1 MKTTRK
7 EKVAPP
13 KVASLKPRVTGLTQ
27 RAEEL
32 DKFTSSAWSAEVYK
46 MSPKEAQLILLE
58 RNCNKG
64 IDATNR
70 NLKPRNVKFLG
81 RAISEGSWKRHAG
94 NIKFDVTG
102 TLIDGQHRLNAIAQS
117 EKDVEV
123 ILEKGCDKGTTPAI
137 DQGDN
142 RTLTHAVQF
151 GGKLGK
157 IAPSQVGWLTVRTVG
172 ILRSLY
178 DIEGKPVEEGTLSE
192 RSKGYSAKL
201 VVKVFNDNK
210 EALMFLYGNRAAKKG
225 YSRPAVLS
233 PIASFMT
240 RNPEKGK
247 EFYNEF
253 IGASL
258 KKSESNA
265 ARMLAKHLDTVNEK
279 KANGEALSLGIYS
292 SRGYDEMV
300 YWYQQTLR
308 AIEAFENG
316 ENIRYAQ

>member
-1 MKTTRK
+1 MKTIRK
-7 EKVAPP
+7 GKTALP
-13 KVASLKPRVTGLTQ
+13 KVASVKA
-27 RAEEL
+27 RAARLLDRL
-32 DKFTSSAWSAEVYK
+32 DKFTASAWSAEVYK
-46 MSPKEAQLILLE
+46 MSPKEARLILLE

-117 EKDVEV
+117 NKDVEV
-123 ILEKGCDKGTTPAI
+123 ILEKGCDKGTTQAI

-178 DIEGKPVEEGTLSE
+178 DIEGNLSKKVLF
-192 RSKGYSAKL
+192 RNARKG
-201 VVKVFNDNK
+201 
-210 EALMFLYGNRAAKKG
+210 
-225 YSRPAVLS
+225 
-233 PIASFMT
+233 IAQSWL
-240 RNPEKGK
+240 
-247 EFYNEF
+247 
-253 IGASL
+253 L
-258 KKSESNA
+258 KFSTIIK
-265 ARMLAKHLDTVNEK
+265 RL
-279 KANGEALSLGIYS
+279 
-292 SRGYDEMV
+292 
-300 YWYQQTLR
+300 
-308 AIEAFENG
+308 
-316 ENIRYAQ
+316 

>member
-7 EKVAPP
+7 GKVAPP
-13 KVASLKPRVTGLTQ
+13 KVASLKARVAELTD
-27 RAEEL
+27 RL

-46 MSPKEAQLILLE
+46 MSPKEAAIILLE

-117 EKDVEV
+117 NEDVEV
-123 ILEKGCDKGTTPAI
+123 ILEKGCDKGTTQAI

-178 DIEGKPVEEGTLSE
+178 DIEGEPVEEGTLSE

-300 YWYQQTLR
+300 YWYQETLR

-316 ENIRYAQ
+316 DNIRYAQ

>member
-1 MKTTRK
+1 MKAITKKDKAALLR
-7 EKVAPP
+7 AASP
-13 KVASLKPRVTGLTQ
+13 KARVT
-27 RAEEL
+27 AIVDKL

-46 MSPKEAQLILLE
+46 MSPNEAQSILLE

-64 IDATNR
+64 IDVTNR
-70 NLKPRNVKFLG
+70 NLKTRNVKFLG

-102 TLIDGQHRLNAIAQS
+102 TLIDGQHRLYAIAQAN
-117 EKDVEV
+117 KDIEV

-151 GGKLGK
+151 GGGLGK
-157 IAPSQVGWLTVRTVG
+157 ITPAQAGWMTKRTVG
-172 ILRSLY
+172 VLRSLY
-178 DIEGKPVEEGTLSE
+178 DVDGKVVPEGTLSE

-201 VVKVFNDNK
+201 VVDTFNKHK
-210 EALMFLYGNRAAKKG
+210 EALLYLYGNRSNKKG
-225 YSRPAVLS
+225 YARPAVLS
-233 PIASFMT
+233 PIVSFMT
-240 RNPEKGK
+240 RNLKKGK
-247 EFYNEF
+247 EFYNDF

-258 KKSESNA
+258 KKPKSNA

-279 KANGEALSLGIYS
+279 KENGEALSLGIYS
-292 SRGYDEMV
+292 SRGFDELV
-300 YWYQQTLR
+300 YWHKQIVR

-316 ENIRYAQ
+316 NNIRFTK

>member
-1 MKTTRK
+1 MKTIRK
-7 EKVAPP
+7 AKVASP
-13 KVASLKPRVTGLTQ
+13 KVASLKARVTELAQ
-27 RAEEL
+27 RAEQL
-32 DKFTSSAWSAEVYK
+32 DKFTASAWSAEVYK
-46 MSPKEAQLILLE
+46 MSPKEAESILLE

-117 EKDVEV
+117 NESVEV
-123 ILEKGCDKGTTPAI
+123 ILEKGCDKGTTQAI

-210 EALMFLYGNRAAKKG
+210 EALMFLHGNRAAKKG

-258 KKSESNA
+258 NKSESNA

-316 ENIRYAQ
+316 ENIRYTR

>member
-1 MKTTRK
+1 MKTIRK
-7 EKVAPP
+7 GKVAPP
-13 KVASLKPRVTGLTQ
+13 KVASVKA
-27 RAEEL
+27 RAARLLDKL

-46 MSPKEAQLILLE
+46 MSPKEAAIILLE

-117 EKDVEV
+117 NEDVEV
-123 ILEKGCDKGTTPAI
+123 ILEKGCDKGTTQAI

-292 SRGYDEMV
+292 SRGCDEMV
-300 YWYQQTLR
+300 YWYQETLR

-316 ENIRYAQ
+316 DNIRYAQ